1 MHTLVFPLLTLQGK
15 LLMLFCKMLLIRVSF
30 TLKGIVYLPLKT
42 IYGVIGGVEAV
53 DSKFVADLGMSLS
66 TVKPGQSSEI
76 LLIQVHGKKT
86 IKNIHQDI
94 EMIHGK
100 YVPYQFLVYWLLIMY
115 VINQACRY
123 S

>member
-1 MHTLVFPLLTLQGK
+1 MFK
-15 LLMLFCKMLLIRVSF
+15 
-30 TLKGIVYLPLKT
+30 
-42 IYGVIGGVEAV
+42 
-53 DSKFVADLGMSLS
+53 
-66 TVKPGQSSEI
+66 
-76 LLIQVHGKKT
+76 VHGKKT

-123 S
+123 T

>member
-1 MHTLVFPLLTLQGK
+1 MYSIFLPHLTFI
-15 LLMLFCKMLLIRVSF
+15 LF
-30 TLKGIVYLPLKT
+30 
-42 IYGVIGGVEAV
+42 
-53 DSKFVADLGMSLS
+53 
-66 TVKPGQSSEI
+66 
-76 LLIQVHGKKT
+76 QVHGKKT

-123 S
+123 SKLNFSLPCIHYMNPICREKNFSFTKLSFILVFELQNDKEIKK

>member
-1 MHTLVFPLLTLQGK
+1 
-15 LLMLFCKMLLIRVSF
+15 
-30 TLKGIVYLPLKT
+30 
-42 IYGVIGGVEAV
+42 
-53 DSKFVADLGMSLS
+53 MSLS

-76 LLIQVHGKKT
+76 LLIQVHGKKST